1 MKEIEASWSFILVAA
16 GSGSRMGGTPKQ
28 FRSLGGQPLWLWSA
42 QTAEELCAQGLLSE
56 LVVVF
61 PSDYDLNS
69 AEIGLSCPVKYVRG
83 GETRSD
89 SVRNGLLAASSEY
102 VMIHDAARPF
112 LNRDICLQLMQQTKG
127 ERGAV
132 PLLPSVDSLKR
143 VVGDSVSTVSR
154 DDIFRTQTPQA
165 FERAR
170 ILDVLSSSDSATD
183 EGTLWLASGLE
194 LVQVPGDERNFKITT
209 EFDWL
214 VARSLAEERREIRTG
229 IGYDVHELVPGRRLV
244 LGGIEIP
251 FCMGLLGHSD
261 ADIICH
267 TASDALLGAAG
278 EGDIG
283 TLFPAS
289 DDKYKDADSVSL
301 MREVLELLKSKG
313 WRVTWLDIALTAQLP
328 RLGKEIPK
336 ILDNFNRQFYVYG
349 LDKRVSLKVKSGELT
364 GSVGRAQSMVCYAVA
379 SIERYCI

>member
-1 MKEIEASWSFILVAA
+1 MKGQRATWSFILVAA

-28 FRSLGGQPLWLWSA
+28 FRTLGDLPLWAWSA
-42 QTAEELCAQGLLSE
+42 ETAEELYSAGLLDE
-56 LVVVF
+56 LIVVF
-61 PSDYDLNS
+61 PVGYDERN
-69 AEIGLSCPVKYVRG
+69 EISFSCPVRYVAG

-89 SVRNGLLAASSEY
+89 SVTNGLLAAASEY

-112 LNRDICLQLMQQTKG
+112 LSRDICIALMESTEG
-127 ERGAV
+127 TRGAV
-132 PLLPSVDSLKR
+132 PLLPSVDSLKKLEYGSLS
-143 VVGDSVSTVSR
+143 VVPRGN
-154 DDIFRTQTPQA
+154 IFRTQTPQS
-165 FERAR
+165 FERER
-170 ILDVLSSSDSATD
+170 ILEVLRSSDSATD
-183 EGTLWLASGLE
+183 EGTLWLAAGFE
-194 LVQVPGDERNFKITT
+194 LVQVPGEERNFKITT

-214 VARSLAEERREIRTG
+214 VARSLSEERRELRTG

-244 LGGIEIP
+244 LGGVEIP
-251 FCMGLLGHSD
+251 FSLGLLGHSD

-267 TASDALLGAAG
+267 AASDALLGAAG

-289 DDKYKDADSVSL
+289 DDKYRDADSIAL

-313 WRVTWLDIALTAQLP
+313 WRVNWLDIALTAQIP
-328 RLGKEIPK
+328 RLGGKVSD
-336 ILDNFNRQFYVYG
+336 ILENLDREFSSYG

-379 SIERYCI
+379 SIERCGI